1 MCIDGFHHVPY
12 LTAFLSNE
20 DDAGVFEA
28 LAFDEREEV
37 VVERQENP
45 VVLDGVRQLV
55 PVGVAKRAFISGR
68 MNSPAAAT

>member
-45 VVLDGVRQLV
+45 VVLTAYVSWSRSGSPSV
-55 PVGVAKRAFISGR
+55 PSSLAV
-68 MNSPAAAT
+68 